1 MDQEHIA
8 LYRKFRPQTF
18 DEISS
23 QDAAVTALKQA
34 VKTGKIGHA
43 YMFAGQRGTGKT
55 TIAKVFSRAINCTNP
70 KDGNP
75 CNECEICKSISAG
88 ALLDVIEIDAASNN
102 GVENVR
108 RICDEAVFAPSK
120 AKYKVYI
127 IDEVHMLS
135 TGAYNAL
142 LKTLEE
148 PPAHVVF
155 LFATTEPHKILPTI
169 LSRCQKYYFKRIPN
183 ELIVKRLRY
192 ICDKENIKAE
202 DDALKQIAALSDG
215 ALRDAISLL
224 DQAAGAAFG
233 GEITTKSVHEIA
245 GTADT
250 SVILET
256 GDVLI
261 DGNYEALLRLCAKIS
276 ESGRDYVRFV
286 LDLAEYFRDLLVIRT
301 VPDPSEL
308 VNYSPADMKKLYMT
322 ASKVNPDT
330 LIGFISYMAKLAS
343 DLKTS
348 PSVSASF
355 ETGLIRICGRKTS
368 LPVTPLVIPDFEKK
382 QANAA
387 KILSGEKPQEEKT
400 ETPKEISKQ
409 DSSKQE
415 ISKQDTKETSKPD
428 ADEPKKEEPKKEE
441 KPLFV
446 FNTREFGEESTEI
459 AVENTAKEDK
469 DSKEDKK
476 DTEMNSLAD
485 RLAQLR
491 ASLGK
496 HGEEDEK
503 KDGSSEKN
511 GSSED
516 KKPQTEENE
525 EKKEEKKDLPSA
537 KGLFVIDEPIKEE
550 QVKIDDADDDGDKST
565 KNAKDGD
572 DRQIGIPGLS
582 DSFVDDIKIGE
593 EPKKEESRP
602 KNNGKTSLS
611 TVYDKSG
618 LIVSNPHSSGVRQPE
633 FKSSTPGN
641 ISQWQMLLNDLSDT
655 NPNLHATLNK
665 ADFKTIEDNGYIVF
679 DDNYKSVVEN
689 LKGLNEFR
697 RLAQTIKSSFE
708 GVGRLF
714 VCTNTQFN
722 NALIQ
727 NEKRK
732 KEQAAEEM
740 KAKAQQMG
748 VNMDIHFGDD

>member
-18 DEISS
+18 DEITS

-55 TIAKVFSRAINCTNP
+55 TIAKVFSRAINCTDP

-75 CNECEICKSISAG
+75 CNECDICKSIAAG
-88 ALLDVIEIDAASNN
+88 SLLDVIEIDAASNN

-233 GEITTKSVHEIA
+233 EEITTKSVHEIA

-301 VPDPSEL
+301 VPDPSDL
-308 VNYSPADMKKLYMT
+308 INYSPADMKKLYMT

-387 KILSGEKPQEEKT
+387 KILSGEKPAEEEKPKEEVK
-400 ETPKEISKQ
+400 ETPKE
-409 DSSKQE
+409 
-415 ISKQDTKETSKPD
+415 TVKET
-428 ADEPKKEEPKKEE
+428 PKAAEEPKKEE
-441 KPLFV
+441 KPLFM
-446 FNTREFGEESTEI
+446 FTTREFSEEVAENTEI
-459 AVENTAKEDK
+459 AVEDRTESKSDDKKSEKEDR
-469 DSKEDKK
+469 KEQ
-476 DTEMNSLAD
+476 EMNSLAD

-496 HGEEDEK
+496 HGEEDGK
-503 KDGSSEKN
+503 KDESSEK
-511 GSSED
+511 
-516 KKPQTEENE
+516 E
-525 EKKEEKKDLPSA
+525 EKKEPASAA

-550 QVKIDDADDDGDKST
+550 KVKIEDADEEKPAKAEKIDKT
-565 KNAKDGD
+565 E

-582 DSFVDDIKIGE
+582 DSFVDDIKIKE
-593 EPKKEESRP
+593 EPKR
-602 KNNGKTSLS
+602 NTGKTSLS

-641 ISQWQMLLNDLSDT
+641 ISQWQMLLNELGDT
-655 NPNLHATLNK
+655 NPNLYSTLNK
-665 ADFKTIEDNGYIVF
+665 AEFKTIEDNGYIVF
-679 DDNYKSVVEN
+679 DDNYKNVVEN

-748 VNMDIHFGDD
+748 VNVDIHFGDD

>member
-18 DEISS
+18 DEITS

-55 TIAKVFSRAINCTNP
+55 TIAKVFSRAINCTDP

-75 CNECEICKSISAG
+75 CNECDICKSIAAG
-88 ALLDVIEIDAASNN
+88 SLLDVIEIDAASNN

-233 GEITTKSVHEIA
+233 EEITTKSVHEIA

-301 VPDPSEL
+301 VPDPSDL
-308 VNYSPADMKKLYMT
+308 INYSPADMKKLYMT

-387 KILSGEKPQEEKT
+387 KILSGEKPAEKEKPKEEVK
-400 ETPKEISKQ
+400 ETPKE
-409 DSSKQE
+409 
-415 ISKQDTKETSKPD
+415 TVKET
-428 ADEPKKEEPKKEE
+428 PKAAEEPKKEE
-441 KPLFV
+441 KPLFM
-446 FNTREFGEESTEI
+446 FTTREFSEEVAENTEI
-459 AVENTAKEDK
+459 AVEDRTESKSDDKKSEKEDR
-469 DSKEDKK
+469 KEQ
-476 DTEMNSLAD
+476 EMNSLAD

-496 HGEEDEK
+496 HGEEDGK
-503 KDGSSEKN
+503 KDENSEK
-511 GSSED
+511 
-516 KKPQTEENE
+516 E
-525 EKKEEKKDLPSA
+525 EKKEPASAA

-550 QVKIDDADDDGDKST
+550 KVKIEDADEEKPAKAEKIDKT
-565 KNAKDGD
+565 E

-582 DSFVDDIKIGE
+582 DSFVDDIKIKE
-593 EPKKEESRP
+593 EPKR
-602 KNNGKTSLS
+602 NTGKTSLS

-641 ISQWQMLLNDLSDT
+641 ISQWQMLLNELGDT
-655 NPNLHATLNK
+655 NPNLYSTLNK
-665 ADFKTIEDNGYIVF
+665 AEFKTIEDNGYIVF
-679 DDNYKSVVEN
+679 DDNYKNVVEN

-748 VNMDIHFGDD
+748 VNVDIHFGDD

>member
-18 DEISS
+18 DEITS

-55 TIAKVFSRAINCTNP
+55 TIAKVFSRAINCTDP

-75 CNECEICKSISAG
+75 CNECDICKSIAAG
-88 ALLDVIEIDAASNN
+88 SLLDVIEIDAASNN

-233 GEITTKSVHEIA
+233 EEITTKSVHEIA

-301 VPDPSEL
+301 VPDPTDL

-387 KILSGEKPQEEKT
+387 KILSGEKPAEEEKPKEEK
-400 ETPKEISKQ
+400 ETPE
-409 DSSKQE
+409 E
-415 ISKQDTKETSKPD
+415 TVKETFKT
-428 ADEPKKEEPKKEE
+428 AEEPKKEELKKDGPEKDEPKKEE
-441 KPLFV
+441 KPLFM
-446 FNTREFGEESTEI
+446 FTTREFSEEVAENTEI
-459 AVENTAKEDK
+459 AVEDRTE
-469 DSKEDKK
+469 SKSEDKK
-476 DTEMNSLAD
+476 NENEDRKEQEMNSLAD

-496 HGEEDEK
+496 HSEEDGK
-503 KDGSSEKN
+503 KD
-511 GSSED
+511 
-516 KKPQTEENE
+516 E
-525 EKKEEKKDLPSA
+525 EKKKETKKEPDSSA

-550 QVKIDDADDDGDKST
+550 KVKIDDADDEKPAKT
-565 KNAKDGD
+565 EKNDNTE

-582 DSFVDDIKIGE
+582 DSFVDDIKIKE
-593 EPKKEESRP
+593 EPK

-618 LIVSNPHSSGVRQPE
+618 LIVSNPHSSSVRQPE

-641 ISQWQMLLNDLSDT
+641 ISQWQMLLNELGDT
-655 NPNLHATLNK
+655 NPNLYSTLNK
-665 ADFKTIEDNGYIVF
+665 AEFKTIEDNGYIVF
-679 DDNYKSVVEN
+679 DDNYKNVVEN

-722 NALIQ
+722 NALVQ

-740 KAKAQQMG
+740 KAKARQMG

>member
-18 DEISS
+18 DEITS

-55 TIAKVFSRAINCTNP
+55 TIAKVFSRAINCTDP

-75 CNECEICKSISAG
+75 CNECDICKSIAAG
-88 ALLDVIEIDAASNN
+88 SLLDVIEIDAASNN

-233 GEITTKSVHEIA
+233 EEITTKSVHEIA

-301 VPDPSEL
+301 VPDPTDL

-387 KILSGEKPQEEKT
+387 KILSGEKPAEKEKPKEEVKETPQETVK
-400 ETPKEISKQ
+400 ETPK
-409 DSSKQE
+409 
-415 ISKQDTKETSKPD
+415 
-428 ADEPKKEEPKKEE
+428 AAEEPKKEE
-441 KPLFV
+441 KPLFM
-446 FNTREFGEESTEI
+446 FTTREFSEEVAENTEI
-459 AVENTAKEDK
+459 AVEDRTESKSDDKKSEKEDR
-469 DSKEDKK
+469 KEQ
-476 DTEMNSLAD
+476 EMNSLAD

-496 HGEEDEK
+496 HGEEDGK
-503 KDGSSEKN
+503 KDESSEK
-511 GSSED
+511 
-516 KKPQTEENE
+516 E
-525 EKKEEKKDLPSA
+525 EKKEPASAA

-550 QVKIDDADDDGDKST
+550 KVKIEDADEEKPAKAEKIDKT
-565 KNAKDGD
+565 E

-582 DSFVDDIKIGE
+582 DSFVDDIKIKE
-593 EPKKEESRP
+593 EPKR
-602 KNNGKTSLS
+602 NTGKTSLS

-618 LIVSNPHSSGVRQPE
+618 LIVSNPHSNGVRQPE

-641 ISQWQMLLNDLSDT
+641 ISQWQMLLNELGDT
-655 NPNLHATLNK
+655 NPNLYSTLNK
-665 ADFKTIEDNGYIVF
+665 AEFKTIEDNGYIVF
-679 DDNYKSVVEN
+679 DDNYKNVVEN

-708 GVGRLF
+708 GVDRLF

-748 VNMDIHFGDD
+748 VNVDIHFGDD